1 MFLFAYARLRI
12 FPYISTQY
20 LIQLSGWRSSSLGFG
35 NLGKKMKL
43 QCVEMREKKPQE
55 FSFIEGS
62 KRERKM
68 QRDHGRERENDG
80 MFHRP
85 DACKSFCFLSGL
97 CNFSWIVHFLS
108 EVLETFWSSAVFC
121 SRESCLFVASG
132 TTPAAYKTDTLGV
145 ALELY
150 L

>member
-85 DACKSFCFLSGL
+85 DACRSFCFLRWPMQFQLNS
-97 CNFSWIVHFLS
+97 
-108 EVLETFWSSAVFC
+108 T
-121 SRESCLFVASG
+121 LFV
-132 TTPAAYKTDTLGV
+132 
-145 ALELY
+145 
-150 L
+150 